1 MYFLVFRNL
10 LGIIAFLTIL
20 PVWRS
25 SQHFEVENISKNM
38 FLFPLVGLVIGF
50 LTIPIVLASIYFF
63 NQYIAA
69 FIITIFLT
77 ILTGIHHTD
86 ALGDFADG
94 IMAKGSKEKKYKVMH
109 DPTIGSAGAVAI
121 ATYMLGMTLAISSI
135 SGIDRL
141 LIAIIVSE
149 IVAKYVM
156 VLQAFSSDSAWE
168 GYSSQFTKK
177 MKSKKKIIVATGIT
191 IFLVLVISHSY
202 ISMGIQM
209 LVLGIICCF
218 IIIHISNRNFGGTS
232 GDVMGA
238 TNEIVRLVSLIS
250 VS

>member
-218 IIIHISNRNFGGTS
+218 IIIYISNRNFGGTS

>member
-1 MYFLVFRNL
+1 MVFRNL

-218 IIIHISNRNFGGTS
+218 IIIYISNRNFGGTS

>member
-218 IIIHISNRNFGGTS
+218 IIIYISNRNFGGTS
-232 GDVMGA
+232 GDV
-238 TNEIVRLVSLIS
+238 IDRKS
-250 VS
+250 VV

>member
-1 MYFLVFRNL
+1 MYFLVFRNI

-50 LTIPIVLASIYFF
+50 LTIPIVLASTYFF

-94 IMAKGSKEKKYKVMH
+94 IMAKGNKEKKYKVMH
-109 DPTIGSAGAVAI
+109 DPTIGSAGVVAI
-121 ATYMLGMTLAISSI
+121 SAYMLGMTLAISSI

-177 MKSKKKIIVATGIT
+177 MKSKKKIIVGTAIT

-218 IIIHISNRNFGGTS
+218 IIIYISNRNLGGTS

>member
-202 ISMGIQM
+202 ISMGIQ
-209 LVLGIICCF
+209 ID
-218 IIIHISNRNFGGTS
+218 RK
-232 GDVMGA
+232 
-238 TNEIVRLVSLIS
+238 S
-250 VS
+250 VV

>member
-25 SQHFEVENISKNM
+25 SQHFEVETISKNM

-141 LIAIIVSE
+141 LIAIIV
-149 IVAKYVM
+149 
-156 VLQAFSSDSAWE
+156 
-168 GYSSQFTKK
+168 
-177 MKSKKKIIVATGIT
+177 
-191 IFLVLVISHSY
+191 
-202 ISMGIQM
+202 
-209 LVLGIICCF
+209 
-218 IIIHISNRNFGGTS
+218 
-232 GDVMGA
+232 
-238 TNEIVRLVSLIS
+238 
-250 VS
+250 

>member
-50 LTIPIVLASIYFF
+50 LTIPIVLASTYFF

-94 IMAKGSKEKKYKVMH
+94 IMAKGNKEKKYKVMH
-109 DPTIGSAGAVAI
+109 DPTIGSAGVVAI
-121 ATYMLGMTLAISSI
+121 SAYMLGMTLAISSI

-177 MKSKKKIIVATGIT
+177 MKSKKKIIVGTAIT

-218 IIIHISNRNFGGTS
+218 IIIYISNRNLGGTS